1 MRPLL
6 VAAAVCALAVAA
18 DPPLP
23 LVSLCSIAL
32 ALPVAASDETGEG
45 RNAAEARPRSNP
57 TRTPLQTGTST
68 PAPAPTP
75 GPTPT
80 SVPTPVPTQAPTPHK
95 PWRYGCHPRRD
106 ARDARDAKDAKDAT
120 DATDTASPREVS
132 FSKKPLQRLREFVT
146 ATKDADLRDDL
157 LDVANGLLDAA
168 NGFMPAV
175 QGEQQ
180 Q

>member
-6 VAAAVCALAVAA
+6 VATAVCALAVTAA
-18 DPPLP
+18 PPLP
-23 LVSLCSIAL
+23 LLSLCSIAL

-75 GPTPT
+75 APTPT
-80 SVPTPVPTQAPTPHK
+80 SLPTPVPTQAPTPHK

-132 FSKKPLQRLREFVT
+132 FSKKPLQRLREFPT
-146 ATKDADLRDDL
+146 ATKDTDLRDDL
-157 LDVANGLLDAA
+157 LDAANGFLDAA

-175 QGEQQ
+175 RGEQQ

>member
-1 MRPLL
+1 M
-6 VAAAVCALAVAA
+6 
-18 DPPLP
+18 
-23 LVSLCSIAL
+23 
-32 ALPVAASDETGEG
+32 
-45 RNAAEARPRSNP
+45 
-57 TRTPLQTGTST
+57 
-68 PAPAPTP
+68 PTP
-75 GPTPT
+75 N
-80 SVPTPVPTQAPTPHK
+80 K
-95 PWRYGCHPRRD
+95 PWRHGCHPRRD

-175 QGEQQ
+175 RGEQQ